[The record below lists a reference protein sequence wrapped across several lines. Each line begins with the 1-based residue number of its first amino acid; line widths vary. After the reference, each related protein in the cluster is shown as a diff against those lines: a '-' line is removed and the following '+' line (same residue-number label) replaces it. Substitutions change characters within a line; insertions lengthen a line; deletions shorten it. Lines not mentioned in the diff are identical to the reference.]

1 MEAGSLLRAMF
12 EFRPSVPEEL
22 TLFVGDVVLLLD
34 TLDEFWLLGKKDG
47 VTGQFPSSFVEP
59 VPIPK
64 LQAKERLYVC
74 TESFNP
80 LTADSLEIK
89 RGDVLVIEE
98 ALDTNWF
105 RGRRENHHG
114 LIAASCVTELR
125 LPARPSRGGY
135 PGADSDADLVLP
147 ANALGRARAIMGLA
161 AQMEGELDFR
171 EGDIITITGI
181 PEEGW
186 YDGEIDGRRGTFPEG
201 FVELLK
207 PLKKMNVKDHCQDE
221 ELLDSDQST
230 LCGSEYG
237 PLSQHNVDENEIYA
251 VALYDFKAIE
261 AGELDFRKGDRITIV
276 QELEDDWLEGEVRGC
291 RGIFPIRFVKLEAKE
306 SPVSDL
312 VQTMENDPNLNRS
325 KKENTSFKQSKSF
338 DVYQKEL
345 PCNLLENNEELS
357 RDSSNI
363 EISVV
368 GQQPDVLESS
378 FGMSSTSETP
388 KENTGLRFPS
398 SPVRRYDVHPEVG
411 ENKDT
416 NVGKPVKIDY
426 TVTIRSEQET
436 SKRSH
441 NRESVH
447 QDLLQWVATQKRHA
461 KDRSESFEAFHV
473 NEISSSSTEC
483 TVHNGGLS
491 SNCKPKPDSL
501 NHKSGV
507 GLSGCTSTDL
517 ESKLTEQVMQFNQ
530 SLSTKRSYV
539 SLEAHDLLQGPQQQ
553 QLNNEQGQSR
563 PPIPPRPDVT
573 QQPQPPPRA
582 HRTPPPPPTNRRA
595 SAPLKVPPLLRANM
609 TVWQSAEDR
618 EGGGKLMPTRPA
630 PMPPGQA
637 GTTLETGAI
646 LSRAASVCGDRA
658 RDGAAVSAPV
668 PPYRRNHSSGD
679 LSADLAHVRQRLQ
692 PGAITRPASAQLQT
706 HDLIDLGREDEL
718 LDFGGSHGSQDSN
731 LDIAADDMTLLSG
744 PSAPMNGGATHV
756 GGPPNG
762 AAPEARALQGPQP
775 GRALEKRKMVLEELL
790 RTERDYLADLQFC
803 REEIYIPLRKTQV
816 ANLDVEGLFG
826 NLEAV
831 LEVNARFYESLQSAV
846 HIARPDDQKIGE
858 IFLAFKSELEEVY
871 KVYCRNHDD
880 AISLLEAFE
889 KDEDIKAQMAV
900 CLKNMRERSNYI
912 NLGALLIKPVQRVMR
927 YPLLLTELLGATP
940 PSHPDQP
947 SLSKALVALRQLNHN
962 INEFKRRKDLVVKYR
977 KDDDSSLIDK
987 LSKLNMHSILKK
999 SSRVSG
1005 HLKHLT
1011 GMASQIRDE
1020 AFEEEER
1027 GFRGL
1032 ERAVKSFLRSLS
1044 LYTQQLRE
1052 ALAAEL
1058 QCSSSFLALHAKP
1071 DADRYQQTCRH
1082 ITTESFPQFKD
1093 RVDRLVIS
1101 PLSALLASFAGPHK
1115 LVQKRYD
1122 KLLDYSARREAS
1134 ERNRD
1139 RPESEELQATQKDYV
1154 ALNAQLL
1161 EELPLLRAGGQ
1172 ALLGAA
1178 ARNLVAVHRDLVL
1191 AILQQLHPLDVQ
1203 AEQQGAFG
1211 ARHVQALAELQRF
1224 SFMCDPPDSLRR
1236 GLDGRHSMDRRS
1248 ASRLSGILATS
1259 GSTQTDSGRSQL
1271 LARFPP
1277 DRLFVLDR
1285 KVNVAQDLDLA
1296 LSEGELVA
1304 VIKQQDPMGSH
1315 RRWFV
1320 SNGVAQGFVYS
1331 SFLRPYSPRTSQ
1343 SATSV
1348 SSQSS
1353 AESVPTRSPHSSPIL
1368 TRQNSSSS
1376 TQSSGSSAWSGQPP
1390 EHPSPLLSR
1399 QNSDTSCQL
1408 SVGTARTS
1416 ATFLKK
1422 PQSHVASG
1430 DQTADSTSLQRN
1442 GSGRGSIR
1450 NQGGTSHQTART
1462 DCTTSRTVERLV
1474 SLEEDRTI
1482 SQTPHF
1488 ADTMVALDSQC
1499 EGAPPRQGPCRH
1511 GGGQSGSSYGGPRPS
1526 GESSWAT
1533 VDQDATL
1540 QAGRR
1545 SESGW
1550 CERQTSLDVTRMAHG
1565 TGAEEARIPIRSQ
1578 SLQDEQWDCSTHK
1591 EGQQAA
1597 RHAPRTKPGVRRKG
1611 KDVYY
1616 AVYAFEARGAEEMSL
1631 RTRQRVR
1638 IVQFRDAS
1646 GNQDWWL
1653 VESEGRQGYV
1663 PATYIAKMEY
1673 T

>member
-98 ALDTNWF
+98 TLDTNWF
-105 RGRRENHHG
+105 RGRRENHRG

-125 LPARPSRGGY
+125 LPAKPSRGGY

-221 ELLDSDQST
+221 EILDSDQST

-237 PLSQHNVDENEIYA
+237 PHSQHNVDANEMYA

-261 AGELDFRKGDRITIV
+261 AGELDFRKGERITII
-276 QELEDDWLEGEVRGC
+276 QELEDDWLEGEVRDC
-291 RGIFPIRFVKLEAKE
+291 RGIFPIRFVKLETKG

-312 VQTMENDPNLNRS
+312 VQTMESDPNLNRS

-345 PCNLLENNEELS
+345 PSNLLENNEDLS
-357 RDSSNI
+357 CNSSNI

-368 GQQPDVLESS
+368 SQQPDVLESS
-378 FGMSSTSETP
+378 FSMSSTSETP

-416 NVGKPVKIDY
+416 NVGKSVKIDY
-426 TVTIRSEQET
+426 TVPIRSEQET

-491 SNCKPKPDSL
+491 SNSKPKPDSL

-517 ESKLTEQVMQFNQ
+517 ESKLTEQVVKFNQ
-530 SLSTKRSYV
+530 SLSTKRSDV
-539 SLEAHDLLQGPQQQ
+539 SLEAHDLQGPLQQ

-595 SAPLKVPPLLRANM
+595 SAPLKVPPPLRANM

-630 PMPPGQA
+630 PVPPGQKCKCLNNIRDHHGDTRDCA
-637 GTTLETGAI
+637 VEMEHLCWSLEIVLNNPGRFAFMETFQ
-646 LSRAASVCGDRA
+646 SHHAALQYLYINY
-658 RDGAAVSAPV
+658 AVL
-668 PPYRRNHSSGD
+668 N
-679 LSADLAHVRQRLQ
+679 
-692 PGAITRPASAQLQT
+692 
-706 HDLIDLGREDEL
+706 
-718 LDFGGSHGSQDSN
+718 N
-731 LDIAADDMTLLSG
+731 MTLLSG
-744 PSAPMNGGATHV
+744 PSAPMNGGAAHV

-831 LEVNARFYESLQSAV
+831 LEVNARFYESLQLSADGRV
-846 HIARPDDQKIGE
+846 SYGDDVLLSPGE

-880 AISLLEAFE
+880 AISLLEASE

-1058 QCSSSFLALHAKP
+1058 QCSSSFSALHAKP
-1071 DADRYQQTCRH
+1071 DADRYQHTCRH
-1082 ITTESFPQFKD
+1082 IATESFPQFKD

-1191 AILQQLHPLDVQ
+1191 AILQQLQPLDNILNKKSTA

-1211 ARHVQALAELQRF
+1211 ARHVHALTELQRF
-1224 SFMCDPPDSLRR
+1224 SFM
-1236 GLDGRHSMDRRS
+1236 
-1248 ASRLSGILATS
+1248 LSGILVEPGPRNPLATSPDGTRYNVAGVQATS

-1320 SNGVAQGFVYS
+1320 SNGEVAQGFVYS

-1353 AESVPTRSPHSSPIL
+1353 AESVPARSPHSSPIL
-1368 TRQNSSSS
+1368 TSHPSTSTNLNDQHVIIQTGAAVGCRQNSSSS

-1390 EHPSPLLSR
+1390 EHASPLLSR

-1408 SVGTARTS
+1408 SVGTARMS

-1422 PQSHVASG
+1422 PQ
-1430 DQTADSTSLQRN
+1430 
-1442 GSGRGSIR
+1442 
-1450 NQGGTSHQTART
+1450 
-1462 DCTTSRTVERLV
+1462 
-1474 SLEEDRTI
+1474 
-1482 SQTPHF
+1482 
-1488 ADTMVALDSQC
+1488 
-1499 EGAPPRQGPCRH
+1499 
-1511 GGGQSGSSYGGPRPS
+1511 
-1526 GESSWAT
+1526 
-1533 VDQDATL
+1533 DATL
-1540 QAGRR
+1540 QARR
-1545 SESGW
+1545 KSVSGW
-1550 CERQTSLDVTRMAHG
+1550 SERQTSLDVTRMAHG
-1565 TGAEEARIPIRSQ
+1565 AGAEEATIPIRSQ
-1578 SLQDEQWDCSTHK
+1578 SLQDERWDCSTHK
-1591 EGQQAA
+1591 EGQQ
-1597 RHAPRTKPGVRRKG
+1597 
-1611 KDVYY
+1611 VYY

-1638 IVQFRDAS
+1638 IVQFRDAA

>member
-658 RDGAAVSAPV
+658 RDGAARERLMAVLEGRARSQRGELISHARLFRSNV
-668 PPYRRNHSSGD
+668 RRR
-679 LSADLAHVRQRLQ
+679 VY
-692 PGAITRPASAQLQT
+692 
-706 HDLIDLGREDEL
+706 
-718 LDFGGSHGSQDSN
+718 
-731 LDIAADDMTLLSG
+731 DMTLLSG

-1203 AEQQGAFG
+1203 VCHLAEQQGAFG

-1353 AESVPTRSPHSSPIL
+1353 AES
-1368 TRQNSSSS
+1368 
-1376 TQSSGSSAWSGQPP
+1376 PP

-1399 QNSDTSCQL
+1399 QNSDTCQL

-1422 PQSHVASG
+1422 PQV
-1430 DQTADSTSLQRN
+1430 
-1442 GSGRGSIR
+1442 
-1450 NQGGTSHQTART
+1450 
-1462 DCTTSRTVERLV
+1462 C
-1474 SLEEDRTI
+1474 
-1482 SQTPHF
+1482 TPHF
-1488 ADTMVALDSQC
+1488 ADTMVTLDSQC

-1591 EGQQAA
+1591 EGQQ
-1597 RHAPRTKPGVRRKG
+1597 
-1611 KDVYY
+1611 VYY